1 MNTIANIP
9 ERGHWY
15 ALRVSYGR
23 ELAVKAKLEEEG
35 YPGFVPMKMVRI
47 ETNGKVTHEWVP
59 AVGNRSVLKPIV
71 IPDKQMEDFIR
82 ICTASNKEVLYLSN
96 PSEKLR
102 NGAKVRVVNGPF
114 TGVVGTVVRIK
125 KSRRIMVEIPGIIAA
140 ASAYVPEDDLELVEN

>member
-1 MNTIANIP
+1 M
-9 ERGHWY
+9 
-15 ALRVSYGR
+15 
-23 ELAVKAKLEEEG
+23 
-35 YPGFVPMKMVRI
+35 
-47 ETNGKVTHEWVP
+47 
-59 AVGNRSVLKPIV
+59 KPIV